1 MGGGGRLSGRRVSA
15 QLTGRAAIDCHV
27 ARLARHAEMQPL
39 TCLRLDIGRI
49 IPALPL
55 GLQFDDPSLL
65 LVDLTAE
72 SVDLGPLNEILPQR
86 VSH

>member
-1 MGGGGRLSGRRVSA
+1 
-15 QLTGRAAIDCHV
+15 
-27 ARLARHAEMQPL
+27 MQPL